1 MAGPQS
7 SHTSKMLQH
16 SWEWVRP
23 LDLRKEKES
32 GIFLQ
37 RGRSERLAVVSV
49 GLCLPQLRRTGRRE
63 APGKVGRRGM
73 GSSGTQKLGHF

>member
-1 MAGPQS
+1 MP
-7 SHTSKMLQH
+7 QH

-23 LDLRKEKES
+23 LDLRKEGES

-37 RGRSERLAVVSV
+37 RGRSEGLAVVSV
-49 GLCLPQLRRTGRRE
+49 GLCFPQLRRRRG

-73 GSSGTQKLGHF
+73 GSSGTQKLEHF